1 MSEGQVNCEI
11 CGAATA
17 RHYQLFDFGQPC
29 EPGEETVRPLCV
41 RCARSE
47 RQRLQTLT
55 AQSGVLTRAELIAK
69 LDRFFAASG
78 VFDICRRCHEQGTGC
93 CPPTCRIIS
102 AQGCDPANPHG
113 KTLFCTTFICSA
125 LLNAISECEPEIGR
139 ILKWLKRDVGTT
151 EWRVYQMYT
160 RVPQAERDPERPLIL
175 PQSYPDP
182 GELDGA
188 QLKAQLSA
196 LADEVLEMRRRWH
209 EQEQR
214 ERA

>member
-1 MSEGQVNCEI
+1 MDNPRCENC
-11 CGAATA
+11 GVVQA
-17 RHYQLFDFGQPC
+17 RPYQLLRVQQPGV
-29 EPGEETVRPLCV
+29 PSEETIGWRCV
-41 RCARSE
+41 ACARTE
-47 RQRLQTLT
+47 RRGANHQEVV
-55 AQSGVLTRAELIAK
+55 AAGLTRTELIAR

-93 CPPTCRIIS
+93 CPPTCRILNS
-102 AQGCDPANPHG
+102 HGCDPANKHG

-139 ILKWLKRDVGTT
+139 ILKWLKREVGVA

-160 RVPQAERDPERPLIL
+160 RVPATEREPERPLML
-175 PQSYPDP
+175 PQTYPDP

-188 QLKAQLSA
+188 RLKAQLSM
-196 LADEVLEMRRRWH
+196 LADEVLDVRRRWH